1 MYLKFEEW
9 AYFFLRKIG
18 KGKSKIFGFLDEGIF
33 LNAGIEVSGEI
44 ELGFRGMGLNVIK
57 RRIM

>member
-9 AYFFLRKIG
+9 AYFSLRKIG
-18 KGKSKIFGFLDEGIF
+18 KGKSKIFGFLNERIF

-44 ELGFRGMGLNVIK
+44 ELGFRGWS
-57 RRIM
+57 

>member
-9 AYFFLRKIG
+9 AYFSLRKIG
-18 KGKSKIFGFLDEGIF
+18 KGKSKIFSFLDERIF

-44 ELGFRGMGLNVIK
+44 ELDFRG
-57 RRIM
+57 

>member
-9 AYFFLRKIG
+9 GLFSVG
-18 KGKSKIFGFLDEGIF
+18 KMEKRKSKIFDFLDEGIF

-44 ELGFRGMGLNVIK
+44 ELGFRG
-57 RRIM
+57 

>member
-9 AYFFLRKIG
+9 AYFSLRKIG
-18 KGKSKIFGFLDEGIF
+18 KGKNKIFGFLNEGIF

-44 ELGFRGMGLNVIK
+44 ELDFRGWS
-57 RRIM
+57 